1 MPVAKATSI
10 NDAMRR
16 WSQGD
21 VVLQPNIDFVH
32 LADHQQAHSLP
43 SSQLQQS
50 TTGDVATS
58 LVAVLSRVV
67 GIVALSQTCDLQ
79 RDWRDRPFAEV
90 APLVKVTSEELA
102 AIQRLKRPAFAYLPA
117 VADRGLVV
125 DLDRIMTVE
134 KAVLTTWRPLPGVT
148 GDNERRDFGRALARK
163 WARMAFPDDFIAAA
177 QQIRKRF
184 LEKHHRQSEEGAHLR
199 ALREIRVS
207 AAPSWNDPVVAVTWW
222 FIREAEPRD
231 FAANWAIWTERWMDR
246 FDSSGRFRTDACF
259 VAELDDLTAREYVE
273 SDKLDL
279 DQLSVER
286 DARSR
291 PHSNVGTA

>member
-32 LADHQQAHSLP
+32 LADRQQAHSLP

-117 VADRGLVV
+117 VADRKLVV

-134 KAVLTTWRPLPGVT
+134 KAVLATWRRLPGVSS
-148 GDNERRDFGRALARK
+148 DNERRDFGRALARK
-163 WARMAFPDDFIAAA
+163 WARMAFPDELHRGGAADSQA
-177 QQIRKRF
+177 LSRKTS
-184 LEKHHRQSEEGAHLR
+184 Q
-199 ALREIRVS
+199 
-207 AAPSWNDPVVAVTWW
+207 
-222 FIREAEPRD
+222 
-231 FAANWAIWTERWMDR
+231 TERGR
-246 FDSSGRFRTDACF
+246 RTLACTEGDSGFCGT
-259 VAELDDLTAREYVE
+259 VVE
-273 SDKLDL
+273 
-279 DQLSVER
+279 
-286 DARSR
+286 
-291 PHSNVGTA
+291 